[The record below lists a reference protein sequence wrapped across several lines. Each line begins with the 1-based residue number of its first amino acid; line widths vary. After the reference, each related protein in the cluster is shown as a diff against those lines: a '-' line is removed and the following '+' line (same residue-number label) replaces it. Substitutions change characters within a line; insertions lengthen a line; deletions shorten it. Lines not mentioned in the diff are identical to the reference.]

1 MKYRIDITTWAYAAT
16 IIIIYFLGTSMGLA
30 QGFIN
35 EGNFDDKIAK
45 DIIAI
50 EFWAGWNSANEFA
63 ELETLKQCEKYRV
76 DIGVNSKLQTDFSV
90 ISVPTVIIFD
100 NGVEKERFAANIM
113 FQLEAD
119 KKTIQNSID
128 TIKLNKFQ

>member
-1 MKYRIDITTWAYAAT
+1 MKKRIEISSYVYAL
-16 IIIIYFLGTSMGLA
+16 IILVIFGCSAAMG

-35 EGNFDDKIAK
+35 EDNFEDKIAK

-63 ELETLKQCEKYRV
+63 ELETLKQCKTYRV
-76 DIGVNSKLQTDFSV
+76 DIGVNSKLQNDFSV

>member
-1 MKYRIDITTWAYAAT
+1 MNIATHLYTLMIITVFTV
-16 IIIIYFLGTSMGLA
+16 GVCSG

-35 EGNFDDKIAK
+35 EEDFDNKIAK
-45 DIIAI
+45 DIIAV

-76 DIGVNSKLQTDFSV
+76 DIGVNSKLQTAFSV

>member
-1 MKYRIDITTWAYAAT
+1 MNVNRYLYTF
-16 IIIIYFLGTSMGLA
+16 IIVVLIALGNCNA

-35 EGNFDDKIAK
+35 EENFDDKIAK

-76 DIGVNSKLQTDFSV
+76 DIGVNSKLQTEFSV

-128 TIKLNKFQ
+128 TINLNKFQ

>member
-1 MKYRIDITTWAYAAT
+1 MKKQIEISNYIYVLIM
-16 IIIIYFLGTSMGLA
+16 IIIFGCSTAMG
-30 QGFIN
+30 QGFID

-45 DIIAI
+45 DIIAV
-50 EFWAGWNSANEFA
+50 EFWAGWNSVNEFA
-63 ELETLKQCEKYRV
+63 ELEKLKQCEKYRV
-76 DIGVNSKLQTDFSV
+76 DIGTNSKLQTEFSV

>member
-1 MKYRIDITTWAYAAT
+1 MKHRIDVTTWAYAAT
-16 IIIIYFLGTSMGLA
+16 IIIIYLIALGNCNA
-30 QGFIN
+30 QDFITTD
-35 EGNFDDKIAK
+35 NFDDKIAK

-90 ISVPTVIIFD
+90 VSVPTVIIFD

>member
-1 MKYRIDITTWAYAAT
+1 MNITAQLYMFIIVLLIALGNCNAQDFITTD
-16 IIIIYFLGTSMGLA
+16 
-30 QGFIN
+30 
-35 EGNFDDKIAK
+35 NFDDKIAK

-76 DIGVNSKLQTDFSV
+76 DIGTNSKLQTNFSV

-100 NGVEKERFAANIM
+100 NGIEKERFAANIM

-119 KKTIQNSID
+119 KKTVQNSVD
-128 TIKLNKFQ
+128 TIVLSKFQ

>member
-1 MKYRIDITTWAYAAT
+1 MNVNRYLYTFVIVVLIA
-16 IIIIYFLGTSMGLA
+16 LGNCNA

-35 EGNFDDKIAK
+35 EENFDDKIAK
-45 DIIAI
+45 DIIAV

-63 ELETLKQCEKYRV
+63 ELEKLKQCEKYRV
-76 DIGVNSKLQTDFSV
+76 DIGANSRLQTEFSV

>member
-1 MKYRIDITTWAYAAT
+1 MNVNRYLYTF
-16 IIIIYFLGTSMGLA
+16 IIVVLIALGNCNA

-35 EGNFDDKIAK
+35 EENFDDKIAK

-90 ISVPTVIIFD
+90 VSVPTVIIFD

>member
-1 MKYRIDITTWAYAAT
+1 MINKIEISTYLYITVMTCMFFCGTAFGQDFITTD
-16 IIIIYFLGTSMGLA
+16 
-30 QGFIN
+30 
-35 EGNFDDKIAK
+35 NFDDKIAK

-76 DIGVNSKLQTDFSV
+76 DIGVNSKLQTAFSV

-113 FQLEAD
+113 FQL
-119 KKTIQNSID
+119 
-128 TIKLNKFQ
+128 

>member
-1 MKYRIDITTWAYAAT
+1 MNVNRYLYTFVIVVLIA
-16 IIIIYFLGTSMGLA
+16 LGNCNA

-35 EGNFDDKIAK
+35 EENFDDKIAK
-45 DIIAI
+45 DIIAV

-90 ISVPTVIIFD
+90 VSVPTVIIFD

>member
-1 MKYRIDITTWAYAAT
+1 MKKQIEISNYIYIFIM
-16 IIIIYFLGTSMGLA
+16 IIIFGCSAAMG

-45 DIIAI
+45 DIIAV

-63 ELETLKQCEKYRV
+63 ELEKLKQCEKYRV
-76 DIGVNSKLQTDFSV
+76 DIGANSRLQTEFSV

>member
-1 MKYRIDITTWAYAAT
+1 MNITTHLYT
-16 IIIIYFLGTSMGLA
+16 FIIIVVIALGNCNA

-35 EGNFDDKIAK
+35 EENFDDKIAK
-45 DIIAI
+45 DIIAV
-50 EFWAGWNSANEFA
+50 EFWAGWNSANEFT
-63 ELETLKQCEKYRV
+63 ELEKLKQCEKYRV
-76 DIGVNSKLQTDFSV
+76 DIGVNSKLQTEFSV

>member
-1 MKYRIDITTWAYAAT
+1 MNITTHLYT
-16 IIIIYFLGTSMGLA
+16 FIIIVVIALGNCNA

-35 EGNFDDKIAK
+35 EENFDDKIAK
-45 DIIAI
+45 DIIAV

-63 ELETLKQCEKYRV
+63 ELEKLKQCEKYRV
-76 DIGVNSKLQTDFSV
+76 DIGVNSKLQTEFSV

-128 TIKLNKFQ
+128 TINLNKFQ

>member
-1 MKYRIDITTWAYAAT
+1 MKKRIEISSYVYALMIL
-16 IIIIYFLGTSMGLA
+16 IIFGCSAAMG

-35 EGNFDDKIAK
+35 EDNFEDKIAK
-45 DIIAI
+45 DIIAV
-50 EFWAGWNSANEFA
+50 EFWAGWNSHNQFA
-63 ELETLKQCEKYRV
+63 ELEKLKQCEKYRV
-76 DIGVNSKLQTDFSV
+76 DIGANSKLQTNFSV
-90 ISVPTVIIFD
+90 VSVPTVIIFD
-100 NGVEKERFAANIM
+100 NGIEKERFAANIM

>member
-1 MKYRIDITTWAYAAT
+1 MKKQIEISNYIYVFIM
-16 IIIIYFLGTSMGLA
+16 IIIFGCSTAMG

-45 DIIAI
+45 DIIAV

-63 ELETLKQCEKYRV
+63 ELEKLKQCEKYRV
-76 DIGVNSKLQTDFSV
+76 DIGANSKLQTNFSV
-90 ISVPTVIIFD
+90 VSVPTVIIFD

>member
-1 MKYRIDITTWAYAAT
+1 MNVNRYLYTF
-16 IIIIYFLGTSMGLA
+16 IIVVLIALGNCNA

-35 EGNFDDKIAK
+35 EENFDDKIAK
-45 DIIAI
+45 DIIAV

-76 DIGVNSKLQTDFSV
+76 DIGVNSKLQTEFSV

>member
-1 MKYRIDITTWAYAAT
+1 MINKIEISTYLYITVVTCM
-16 IIIIYFLGTSMGLA
+16 FFCGTAFG
-30 QGFIN
+30 QDFITAD
-35 EGNFDDKIAK
+35 NFDDKIAK
-45 DIIAI
+45 DIIAV
-50 EFWAGWNSANEFA
+50 EFWAGWNSVNEFA
-63 ELETLKQCEKYRV
+63 ELKTLKQCEKYRV
-76 DIGVNSKLQTDFSV
+76 DIGTNSKLQTNFSV

>member
-1 MKYRIDITTWAYAAT
+1 MKKQIEISSYIYVFIM
-16 IIIIYFLGTSMGLA
+16 IIIFGCSAAMG
-30 QGFIN
+30 QGFID

-45 DIIAI
+45 DIIAV

-63 ELETLKQCEKYRV
+63 ELEKLKQCEKYRV
-76 DIGVNSKLQTDFSV
+76 DIGTNSKLQTEFSV

>member
-1 MKYRIDITTWAYAAT
+1 MKKRIEISSYVYAL
-16 IIIIYFLGTSMGLA
+16 IILVIFGCSAAMG

-35 EGNFDDKIAK
+35 EDNFEDKIAK
-45 DIIAI
+45 DIIAV
-50 EFWAGWNSANEFA
+50 EFWAGWNSHNQFA
-63 ELETLKQCEKYRV
+63 ELEKLKQCEKYRV
-76 DIGVNSKLQTDFSV
+76 DIGANSKLQTNFSV
-90 ISVPTVIIFD
+90 ISIPTVIIFD

>member
-1 MKYRIDITTWAYAAT
+1 MNITTHLYT
-16 IIIIYFLGTSMGLA
+16 LIIIVVIALGNCSA

-35 EGNFDDKIAK
+35 EENFDDKIAK
-45 DIIAI
+45 DIIAV

-63 ELETLKQCEKYRV
+63 ELEKLKQCEKYRV
-76 DIGVNSKLQTDFSV
+76 DVGSNSKLQAEFSV

>member
-1 MKYRIDITTWAYAAT
+1 MKKQIEISNYIYIFIM
-16 IIIIYFLGTSMGLA
+16 IIIFGCSAAMG

-35 EGNFDDKIAK
+35 EENFDDKIAK
-45 DIIAI
+45 DIIAV
-50 EFWAGWNSANEFA
+50 EFWAGWNSVNEFA
-63 ELETLKQCEKYRV
+63 ELKTLKQCEKYRV
-76 DIGVNSKLQTDFSV
+76 DIGTNSKLQTNFSV

-100 NGVEKERFAANIM
+100 NGIEKERFAANIM

>member
-1 MKYRIDITTWAYAAT
+1 MNITTHLYVLITIAA
-16 IIIIYFLGTSMGLA
+16 FAVGACSG

-35 EGNFDDKIAK
+35 EENFNDKIAK
-45 DIIAI
+45 DIIAV

-63 ELETLKQCEKYRV
+63 ELETLKQCETYRV

-90 ISVPTVIIFD
+90 VSVPTVIIFD

>member
-1 MKYRIDITTWAYAAT
+1 MNITTHLYT
-16 IIIIYFLGTSMGLA
+16 FIIIVVIALGNCNA

-35 EGNFDDKIAK
+35 EENFDDKIAK
-45 DIIAI
+45 DIIAV
-50 EFWAGWNSANEFA
+50 EFWAGWNSANEFT
-63 ELETLKQCEKYRV
+63 ELEKLKQCEKYRV
-76 DIGVNSKLQTDFSV
+76 DIGTNSKLQTEFSV

-113 FQLEAD
+113 FKLEAD

>member
-1 MKYRIDITTWAYAAT
+1 MNITAQLSMFLIVVLIALGNCNAQDFITTD
-16 IIIIYFLGTSMGLA
+16 
-30 QGFIN
+30 
-35 EGNFDDKIAK
+35 NFDDKIAK

-76 DIGVNSKLQTDFSV
+76 DIGVNSKLQTAFSV

-113 FQLEAD
+113 FQL
-119 KKTIQNSID
+119 
-128 TIKLNKFQ
+128 

>member
-1 MKYRIDITTWAYAAT
+1 MINKIEISTYLYITVMTCMFFCGTAFGQDFITTD
-16 IIIIYFLGTSMGLA
+16 
-30 QGFIN
+30 
-35 EGNFDDKIAK
+35 NFDDKIAK

-76 DIGVNSKLQTDFSV
+76 DIGTNSKLQTDFSV

>member
-1 MKYRIDITTWAYAAT
+1 MKKQIEISNYIYIFIM
-16 IIIIYFLGTSMGLA
+16 IIIFGCSAAMG

-35 EGNFDDKIAK
+35 EENFDDKIAK
-45 DIIAI
+45 DIIAV
-50 EFWAGWNSANEFA
+50 EFWAGWNSVNEFA
-63 ELETLKQCEKYRV
+63 ELKTLKQCEKYRV
-76 DIGVNSKLQTDFSV
+76 DISTNSKLQTNFSV

>member
-1 MKYRIDITTWAYAAT
+1 MINKIEISTYLYITVMTCMFFCGTAFGQDFITTD
-16 IIIIYFLGTSMGLA
+16 
-30 QGFIN
+30 
-35 EGNFDDKIAK
+35 NFDDKIAK

-76 DIGVNSKLQTDFSV
+76 DIGTNSKLQTDFSV

-100 NGVEKERFAANIM
+100 NGVEKERFTANIM

>member
-45 DIIAI
+45 DIIAV

-63 ELETLKQCEKYRV
+63 ELETLKQCKTYRV
-76 DIGVNSKLQTDFSV
+76 DIGVNSKLQTNFSV
-90 ISVPTVIIFD
+90 VSVPTVIIFD
-100 NGVEKERFAANIM
+100 NGIEKERFAANIM